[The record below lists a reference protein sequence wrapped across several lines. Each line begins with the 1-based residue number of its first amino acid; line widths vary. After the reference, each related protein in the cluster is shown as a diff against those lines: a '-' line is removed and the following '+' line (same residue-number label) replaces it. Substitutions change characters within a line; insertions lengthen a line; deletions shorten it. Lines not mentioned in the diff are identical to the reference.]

1 MKIRQDQ
8 YRKVFEREEWFWWH
22 RSIREMIRR
31 LAARFNMAAQSILDV
46 GCGSGMLARDFID
59 RGVDMVVA
67 LDFAKEATDLCRRR
81 GLTRVVQGSVL
92 DLPFPDGSFDL
103 VTHVS
108 LVCQFGEDLQRRA
121 LGECL
126 RVLRP
131 GGWMIA
137 EVPALEIL
145 KSDHDRVA
153 QLVERF
159 SKGTFRRR
167 IEAAGFR
174 VAQCSYFLF
183 FLFGI
188 VAPMRIFRRWFP
200 AGTAKSDVERSPRR
214 LNAFLERV
222 CLLEADF
229 ALRTGVPVGLNVFAA
244 AQKPREEGDD
254 GL

>member
-1 MKIRQDQ
+1 MKIRKDQ
-8 YRKVFEREEWFWWH
+8 YQKIFEREEWFWWH
-22 RSIREMIRR
+22 RSVREMIRR
-31 LAARFNMAAQSILDV
+31 VAVRFAIAPQSILDV

-59 RGVDMVVA
+59 RGVHMVVA
-67 LDFAKEATDLCRRR
+67 LDFAEEATDLCRRR
-81 GLTRVVQGSVL
+81 DLTKVVQGSVL

-137 EVPALEIL
+137 EAPALEIL

-159 SKGTFRRR
+159 SKRTLRRR

-174 VAQCSYFLF
+174 VAYCSYFLC
-183 FLFGI
+183 FLFGT

-200 AGTAKSDVERSPRR
+200 AGTAKSDVERSPRW
-214 LNAFLERV
+214 LNALLERV

-229 ALRTGVPVGLNVFAA
+229 ALRAGVPVGLNVFAA
-244 AQKPREEGDD
+244 AQKPRKDEDD

>member
-22 RSIREMIRR
+22 RSVRQMIRR
-31 LAARFNMAAQSILDV
+31 LMARFRMAPQSILDV
-46 GCGSGMLARDFID
+46 GCGSGMLARELID
-59 RGVDMVVA
+59 RGADMVVA
-67 LDFAKEATDLCRRR
+67 LDFAEEATDLCRRR
-81 GLTRVVQGSVL
+81 DLTKVVQASVL
-92 DLPFPDGSFDL
+92 DLPFPDASFDL

-108 LVCQFGEDLQRRA
+108 LICQFGEDLQRRA
-121 LGECL
+121 LEECR

-131 GGWMIA
+131 GGWMIVEA
-137 EVPALEIL
+137 PALDIL

-159 SKGTFRRR
+159 SKWTLRRR

-174 VAQCSYFLF
+174 VAYCSYFLL

-200 AGTAKSDVERSPRR
+200 ARTAKSDVERSPRWI
-214 LNAFLERV
+214 NGFLERV
-222 CLLEADF
+222 CLLEGDF
-229 ALRTGVPVGLNVFAA
+229 ALRAGVPVGLNLFAA
-244 AQKPREEGDD
+244 AQKPTEDVHDE
-254 GL
+254 L